1 MVSKPGKQTVV
12 IHILSNISGSK
23 ENQTMK
29 LGQLIKY
36 NMGDIF
42 LEKSYTKCGG
52 ESSPRP
58 FSEMS
63 KLSIYLDQ

>member
-42 LEKSYTKCGG
+42 LEKSYAKCGG

-63 KLSIYLDQ
+63 TLSIYLDQ